1 MREDR
6 NYYIVD
12 KNVLPDIFL
21 KVVEVKSLLDSG
33 KEKTVQAAVARVG
46 ISRSVFYKYRDAIF
60 PLYEH
65 SRGRNITLSANLED
79 VSGLLSTV
87 LNLIAAAGANI
98 LTIHQT
104 IPINGVANL
113 TVTVETQDMQ
123 GDLGD
128 MIEKVETLEGVQ
140 MFKIIARE

>member
-1 MREDR
+1 MKVDK

-12 KNVLPDIFL
+12 KNVLPEVFL
-21 KVVEVKSLLDSG
+21 KVVEAKGLLDSG
-33 KEKTVQAAVARVG
+33 KERTVQAAVARVG

-65 SRGRNITLSANLED
+65 SRGRTITMSANLED
-79 VSGLLSTV
+79 KSGLLSTV
-87 LNLIAAAGANI
+87 LNQIAGVGANI

-113 TVTVETQDMQ
+113 TVTIETADMQ
-123 GDLGD
+123 GDIGQL
-128 MIEKVETLEGVQ
+128 VETVEALDGIQ
-140 MFKIIARE
+140 SFKIIARE

>member
-128 MIEKVETLEGVQ
+128 MIEKVEALEGVQ